1 MCANLALKNL
11 IIWKVLDSKVLA
23 LYTQKCEVQL
33 FFFFYFKEFN
43 FQRTCTQRKST
54 NTLHGYS
61 TKVKWKIN
69 VRVESLGAIRT
80 KIFIAKLVLMGLS
93 DERIKMQILIA
104 SLHVPNTVLAT
115 LMCICCDHYTNP
127 VKQVT
132 ITQRRLSE
140 EKFGQRHI
148 ENQF

>member
-1 MCANLALKNL
+1 M
-11 IIWKVLDSKVLA
+11 
-23 LYTQKCEVQL
+23 
-33 FFFFYFKEFN
+33 
-43 FQRTCTQRKST
+43 
-54 NTLHGYS
+54 
-61 TKVKWKIN
+61 KVKWKIN
-69 VRVESLGAIRT
+69 VRVESLRAIRT

-115 LMCICCDHYTNP
+115 LTYICCDHYTNP

-132 ITQRRLSE
+132 ITQRRLNE
-140 EKFGQRHI
+140 EQFGQHHI